1 MDPAALWQ
9 ELESHPMAG
18 WLRPEEPR
26 LPPLDPQARLV
37 WCGIGGSLA
46 PAAAL
51 VRALGTPLH
60 QRHWT
65 PLAGPD
71 PEAPALRS
79 SDQLVFA
86 SKSGRTLELWAWIA
100 HLRTFPG
107 WGRWQRPPLVLTAE
121 DDNPLARLA
130 RSEGWPLRPLPRG
143 VGGRYSAFTAV
154 GALPLAW
161 MERDAAAFVR
171 GGRRVASEAATR
183 QGPWGIRIWKAVELL
198 VEGYRRGQ
206 RVWTLLPYGDRLQG
220 LGGWWVQLLA
230 ESLGKLDRGGARIG
244 FTAVP
249 ALGPQDQ
256 HAQLQRWMAG
266 PRDLGICVLTVANH
280 HREGLLAPPPA
291 CPYPELSRWKPSQIL
306 RAEAEG
312 TLKALREAG
321 VPVLHWHLEGGLTE
335 AQLGALL
342 MAWQIIVA
350 LTGLALEVNP
360 FDQPDVETAKR
371 CTEAML
377 GFEPH
382 GAELEAPGARG

>member
-1 MDPAALWQ
+1 
-9 ELESHPMAG
+9 
-18 WLRPEEPR
+18 
-26 LPPLDPQARLV
+26 
-37 WCGIGGSLA
+37 
-46 PAAAL
+46 
-51 VRALGTPLH
+51 
-60 QRHWT
+60 
-65 PLAGPD
+65 
-71 PEAPALRS
+71 
-79 SDQLVFA
+79 
-86 SKSGRTLELWAWIA
+86 
-100 HLRTFPG
+100 
-107 WGRWQRPPLVLTAE
+107 
-121 DDNPLARLA
+121 
-130 RSEGWPLRPLPRG
+130 
-143 VGGRYSAFTAV
+143 
-154 GALPLAW
+154 
-161 MERDAAAFVR
+161 
-171 GGRRVASEAATR
+171 
-183 QGPWGIRIWKAVELL
+183 
-198 VEGYRRGQ
+198 
-206 RVWTLLPYGDRLQG
+206 VWTLLPYGDRLQG